1 MVYGARDFAGEPL
14 YWAVARLIARGGMTA
29 VTVRAAAAEAG
40 CSVGFMRHY
49 YDNKS
54 LMLACTYELVMDAQ
68 LRRMEEILWARR
80 EPFFNPTPAEP
91 LGPAL
96 AAELLA
102 TCLNLGDQQQLLVAV
117 QLSYH
122 ALAHHD
128 GTVGEA
134 VSSYHGRL
142 QEDCMKI
149 LREAG
154 VPPSALEQE
163 AVDLWVLMIGLT
175 ALIPGLA
182 TEDSEDP
189 EDAEKRITSITPEQ
203 VTGILH
209 RHLEATAARH
219 TRALDGTG

>member
-1 MVYGARDFAGEPL
+1 MTTDV
-14 YWAVARLIARGGMTA
+14 VGGIRVDTMH
-29 VTVRAAAAEAG
+29 G
-40 CSVGFMRHY
+40 
-49 YDNKS
+49 
-54 LMLACTYELVMDAQ
+54 
-68 LRRMEEILWARR
+68 R

-142 QEDCMKI
+142 QEGSIKI

-154 VPPSALEQE
+154 VPPTALEQE

-182 TEDSEDP
+182 TEDP
-189 EDAEKRITSITPEQ
+189 ENPETHPGTRITSITPEQ
-203 VTGILH
+203 VEVILR
-209 RHLEATAARH
+209 RHLEAAVARH
-219 TRALDGTG
+219 STAEVNDR

>member
-1 MVYGARDFAGEPL
+1 MP
-14 YWAVARLIARGGMTA
+14 A
-29 VTVRAAAAEAG
+29 VTVRAAAREAG

-54 LMLACTYELVMDAQ
+54 LMLACTYELVMDEQ

-80 EPFFNPTPAEP
+80 EPVLNPTPVEP

-102 TCLNLGDQQQLLVAV
+102 SCLNRGGEQQFLIAAQLHF
-117 QLSYH
+117 H

-128 GTVGEA
+128 GQLGGA

-142 QEDCMKI
+142 QEDCMKV

-154 VPPSALEQE
+154 VRGSALEEE
-163 AVDLWVLMIGLT
+163 AVDLWVLVIGLT
-175 ALIPGLA
+175 TLVPGLA
-182 TEDSEDP
+182 TEDP
-189 EDAEKRITSITPEQ
+189 ESRTTSVTTEQ
-203 VTGILH
+203 VVEILR
-209 RHLEATAARH
+209 RHLDAAVARH
-219 TRALDGTG
+219 GEPRPALDATG